1 MLCNFPDY
9 WTFKMYQKT
18 ILILLLNTALLYGQS
33 FKLHP
38 MAKSALIPGWGESE
52 QGKYLRARF
61 FRLSELFLWTS
72 CIGANTFSRYERSNY
87 VSFASEHAG
96 INPKG
101 KTHQYWV
108 DVGNYQN
115 ITLFNEEHLRFREPG
130 DIYSTGV
137 GYDWS
142 WDTGSNR
149 KKFENMRINSD
160 GLAKTGEFLIGA
172 IVLNH
177 IVSAIDA
184 LYLVRLQRIQSINLN
199 PVLHQNGYSGFNIII
214 TFIVF
219 K

>member
-1 MLCNFPDY
+1 MY
-9 WTFKMYQKT
+9 KKTF
-18 ILILLLNTALLYGQS
+18 LIILLNTALLYGQS
-33 FKLHP
+33 LKLHP
-38 MAKSALIPGWGESE
+38 VAKSALMAGWGESA
-52 QGKYLRARF
+52 QGKFLRARV
-61 FRLSELFLWTS
+61 FRISELFLWTS
-72 CIGANTFSRYERSNY
+72 CLGANTFSRYERSNY
-87 VSFASEHAG
+87 ESFAAEHAG

-130 DIYSTGV
+130 DIYSIGA
-137 GYDWS
+137 GYDWA
-142 WDTGSNR
+142 WDTESNR

-177 IVSAIDA
+177 IISAIDA

-199 PVLHQNGYSGFNIII
+199 PVLHQNRYSGFNINIRFTVI
-214 TFIVF
+214 